1 MKKIGVL
8 ILLLWLCF
16 PKVCHAESDVEQEQI
31 QENLFSQFEFQE
43 MEEFLD
49 EMFPEKS
56 TGFLDLIRQFISGEK
71 PFSPEAISV
80 ERCAQVRDRFTTRCS
95 KERASPRRVYYTV

>member
-16 PKVCHAESDVEQEQI
+16 PKVCHAESDVEKEQI

-49 EMFPEKS
+49 
-56 TGFLDLIRQFISGEK
+56 
-71 PFSPEAISV
+71 
-80 ERCAQVRDRFTTRCS
+80 
-95 KERASPRRVYYTV
+95 